1 MNRSD
6 ANYARIKSAMQ
17 ELLNNSNARFD
28 ENAKTATLHFCI
40 NHNGDLLEIYHIWG
54 NNPILIL
61 YKDDLKIVSSDIQ
74 DVCAALT
81 AIIDKWQK
89 TKTL

>member
-17 ELLNNSNARFD
+17 ELLNNGDACFD

-40 NHNGDLLEIYHIWG
+40 NHGGDLLEIYHIWG

-61 YKDDLKIVSSDIQ
+61 HKDDLKIVSSDIQ
-74 DVCAALT
+74 DVCAALA
-81 AIIDKWQK
+81 AIIEKWQK